1 MLRTRLSCAKTYPPL
16 MRQTG
21 TDGTRQPFFWRPQE
35 ATMVE
40 RSTPCILTKCA
51 SGSTAAAAA
60 SKQQAAAAAFAVY
73 LEATNRAPHK
83 NVSIRRLCLKT
94 SSATDLTSRSFG
106 LSVGEDGLVFFDRGV
121 NLPLVQQNQFRHLCA
136 SRRPGSHGLVGLI
149 FGLVFG
155 N

>member
-16 MRQTG
+16 MRQSG
-21 TDGTRQPFFWRPQE
+21 DRWHASAPLSESAGRHDGLAFQ
-35 ATMVE
+35 
-40 RSTPCILTKCA
+40 SCILTKCA
-51 SGSTAAAAA
+51 SGST
-60 SKQQAAAAAFAVY
+60 SSGGQQQQAAAAFAVY
-73 LEATNRAPHK
+73 LEATNRAPYK
-83 NVSIRRLCLKT
+83 NFSIRRVCLKT

-106 LSVGEDGLVFFDRGV
+106 LTVGEDGLVLRDRGV
-121 NLPLVQQNQFRHLCA
+121 HLPLVQQNQFRHLCA